1 VQSTPPQA
9 KNYVGNR
16 GKVLIN
22 EVPVNVKYYFTHSDF
37 ATIQALPTHLS
48 LESANRGTEQFV
60 MSQKKRLAYTLAV
73 VGFGIAATL
82 FAYLE
87 MTDYKPF
94 QSTMITVSLV
104 LCPASALS
112 AAFLDIEPHS
122 AEAVLGWLV
131 IAVINGALYGIV
143 GYAVGK
149 YVWKST

>member
-1 VQSTPPQA
+1 
-9 KNYVGNR
+9 
-16 GKVLIN
+16 
-22 EVPVNVKYYFTHSDF
+22 
-37 ATIQALPTHLS
+37 
-48 LESANRGTEQFV
+48 